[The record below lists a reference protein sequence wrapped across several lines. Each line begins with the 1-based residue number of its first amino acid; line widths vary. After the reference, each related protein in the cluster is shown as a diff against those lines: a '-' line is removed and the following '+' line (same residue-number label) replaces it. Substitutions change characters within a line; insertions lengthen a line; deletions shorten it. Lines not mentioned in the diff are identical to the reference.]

1 MNTFKNLAIASLMA
15 TVTLASTSLM
25 AQTAVA
31 AKGAEMTSGEVRK
44 VDLEAQ
50 KITLKHGEIKN
61 LEMPGMTMVFKAT
74 NPSLLD
80 KIKAG
85 DKVNFTAET
94 RDGAIVVTAIEVAK

>member
-44 VDLEAQ
+44 VDLEAH

-74 NPSLLD
+74 DPSLLD
-80 KIKAG
+80 KVKAG
-85 DKVNFTAET
+85 DKVNFTAEK

>member
-15 TVTLASTSLM
+15 TVTIASTSLM

-31 AKGAEMTSGEVRK
+31 AKGVEMTSGEVRK

-85 DKVNFTAET
+85 DKVNFTAEK

>member
-44 VDLEAQ
+44 VDLEAH

-74 NPSLLD
+74 DPSLLD
-80 KIKAG
+80 KVKAG
-85 DKVNFTAET
+85 DKVNFTAEK
-94 RDGAIVVTAIEVAK
+94 RDGAIVVTAIELAK

>member
-15 TVTLASTSLM
+15 TVTLSSTSLM

-31 AKGAEMTSGEVRK
+31 EKGAEMTSGEVRK

-74 NPSLLD
+74 DPSLLD
-80 KIKAG
+80 KVKAG
-85 DKVNFTAET
+85 DKVNFTAEK

>member
-15 TVTLASTSLM
+15 TATLASTSLV

-31 AKGAEMTSGEVRK
+31 AKSPEMTSGEVRK

-74 NPSLLD
+74 NPSLLE
-80 KIKAG
+80 KVKAG
-85 DKVNFTAET
+85 DKVNFTAEK